1 MIVKTINTLFD
12 RGRNAVGPTR
22 RRALSRSHSRNHPP
36 ASRGWADPILSVSRS
51 LHLVEEIKQFF
62 VNYNELRGRKFK
74 PLAEAGP
81 RAAEKIIDTGMKTFK
96 KQNGRSK

>member
-1 MIVKTINTLFD
+1 
-12 RGRNAVGPTR
+12 
-22 RRALSRSHSRNHPP
+22 
-36 ASRGWADPILSVSRS
+36 
-51 LHLVEEIKQFF
+51 VEEIKQFF